1 MSVHLHVGQCGNQLG
16 AAYWRLAASSGEI
29 QDGNRSRGDTGASRP
44 LRRASGGSTAAV
56 KGAKKAVSLPRQLFH
71 PSTGAARCILV
82 DSEPKVIRAVCHE
95 VIDGAVACL
104 PAYAHVEQAGRGNNW
119 AMGYYGPRL
128 KSPTPA
134 FTSLAVDDHREL
146 VELVMDSLR
155 HEIEGVDCYQGSVVM
170 HSLGG
175 GTGSGLGC
183 RVLES
188 MRDTYPKA
196 YIVTASVAPSCT
208 RGDTP
213 LQNYNAVLT
222 LKCLQDVADA
232 VIYKDN
238 DELLRTAGYWKAM
251 VQGSDNNQRVSLEE
265 VNSMAAADL
274 AGLLFP
280 VGTGDGST
288 VRPFDFGKL
297 LHDVCPMPAAKILDV
312 RSGVWQDC
320 IGSDT
325 SSKPPSKTSLA
336 KTVSSATLFHAPVVA
351 QARLLSRR
359 HEHAQDFDAS
369 LDMLEKLVQQ
379 TAACFPRNSHATMAS
394 STVIRG
400 FNPMSREAGRFTGKL
415 GQIVQTAFP
424 STPWLATMPQAT
436 LAYSKLAPY
445 SSLQA
450 QASATICVNNGH
462 FFTTT
467 RRFLER
473 AQRQF
478 HAGAYVHWYKQ
489 HGMEDA
495 DFETAFDKCATLINE
510 YETLLRERIR
520 SFVWSHRFV

>member
-16 AAYWRLAASSGEI
+16 AAFYRCL
-29 QDGNRSRGDTGASRP
+29 
-44 LRRASGGSTAAV
+44 

-119 AMGYYGPRL
+119 ARR
-128 KSPTPA
+128 T
-134 FTSLAVDDHREL
+134 

-175 GTGSGLGC
+175 EPGRDWAVDGT
-183 RVLES
+183 VLHS
-188 MRDTYPKA
+188 RRYA
-196 YIVTASVAPSCT
+196 
-208 RGDTP
+208 

-280 VGTGDGST
+280 VEQEMVALFDRSISASCCTMYAPCL
-288 VRPFDFGKL
+288 RPRYLTSVPVLARLYWIRHKQQASFQNIISENGLISDL
-297 LHDVCPMPAAKILDV
+297 VS
-312 RSGVWQDC
+312 RSG
-320 IGSDT
+320 
-325 SSKPPSKTSLA
+325 
-336 KTVSSATLFHAPVVA
+336 VA

-379 TAACFPRNSHATMAS
+379 TAACFPRNSHATM
-394 STVIRG
+394 
-400 FNPMSREAGRFTGKL
+400 
-415 GQIVQTAFP
+415 
-424 STPWLATMPQAT
+424 
-436 LAYSKLAPY
+436 
-445 SSLQA
+445 
-450 QASATICVNNGH
+450 H
-462 FFTTT
+462 
-467 RRFLER
+467 R
-473 AQRQF
+473 AQ
-478 HAGAYVHWYKQ
+478 
-489 HGMEDA
+489 
-495 DFETAFDKCATLINE
+495 
-510 YETLLRERIR
+510 
-520 SFVWSHRFV
+520 